1 VNQTRRI
8 HALSVGHA
16 LDVNSAGSGVV
27 HSVFA
32 HAVNLMICGNMWTLL
47 GEHKGDLP
55 FGIRLPLSNLGTLG
69 LRSGEPVSVRSGFVG
84 VAASLVVDCRMAAR
98 WAPSR
103 EKKLEPGLERRL
115 TFVATAAG
123 RRSWHESGQ
132 MAQALRSAVNDPT
145 TLCDALSKVVGRG
158 PGATPSGDD
167 VLVGVLAVLTSPH
180 SGAAGAKAADSF
192 GRSII
197 PLLRTTTDVSGQL
210 LRQAAE
216 GLFCRD
222 LHELVSALTGTP
234 SPQEFSEKVL
244 RVVENGATSGADTC
258 EGLLAFAPSFFTSH
272 RRASE

>member
-1 VNQTRRI
+1 
-8 HALSVGHA
+8 
-16 LDVNSAGSGVV
+16 
-27 HSVFA
+27 
-32 HAVNLMICGNMWTLL
+32 
-47 GEHKGDLP
+47 
-55 FGIRLPLSNLGTLG
+55 
-69 LRSGEPVSVRSGFVG
+69 VG

-103 EKKLEPGLERRL
+103 EKQLEPGLERRL

-180 SGAAGAKAADSF
+180 SGMAGARAAELL
-192 GRSII
+192 GRSLL
-197 PLLRTTTDVSGQL
+197 PLLSTTTDVSGHL
-210 LRQAAE
+210 LRQAAN

-222 LHELVSALTGTP
+222 VHELVSALIGAP
-234 SPQEFSEKVL
+234 SPRELGEMVHRVL
-244 RVVENGATSGADTC
+244 DTGATSGADIC
-258 EGLLAFAPSFFTSH
+258 EGLLAFAPSYF
-272 RRASE
+272 ASGNERVSA

>member
-8 HALSVGHA
+8 QALSVGHA
-16 LDVNSAGSGVV
+16 LDVNSASFGIV

-32 HAVNLMICGNMWTLL
+32 HAVNLMTCGNMWTLL

-55 FGIRLPLSNLGTLG
+55 FGIRLPFSNVGTLG

-84 VAASLVVDCRMAAR
+84 VGASLVVDCRMAPR
-98 WAPSR
+98 WVPPR
-103 EKKLEPGLERRL
+103 DQKLEPGLERRL
-115 TFVATAAG
+115 NFVATAAG
-123 RRSWHESGQ
+123 GRSWHESAQ
-132 MAQALRSAVNDPT
+132 MAHAMRAAVNDPT
-145 TLCDALSKVVGRG
+145 ILGDALSKVVGRG

-180 SGAAGAKAADSF
+180 SGVAGAKAADSF
-192 GRSII
+192 GRSIR

-210 LRQAAE
+210 LRQAAD

-222 LHELVSALTGTP
+222 LHELVSALLGTP
-234 SPQEFSEKVL
+234 SPQEFSEKVR
-244 RVVENGATSGADTC
+244 RVIETGATSGADTC
-258 EGLLAFAPSFFTSH
+258 EGLVAFAPSFFTSH